1 MNDSD
6 RYTDFINRNTADY
19 REEMRHMITDF
30 IEDIVNFS
38 DRHFVDREQTMLE
51 VSQSLRMIP
60 SYADMNKYRPVPPE
74 TGHAI
79 QRDFDKGDLPLLV
92 IHIASWKSMMPRIKS
107 KTIVTGQNA
116 NSVFFMPKT
125 STHAI

>member
-19 REEMRHMITDF
+19 REEMRHMIADF

-60 SYADMNKYRPVPPE
+60 GYADMNKYRPVPPE

-79 QRDFDKGDLPLLV
+79 QRDFDKGDLPLGV
-92 IHIASWKSMMPRIKS
+92 IHIPSRKFAMPRTKS

-125 STHAI
+125 GTHAI

>member
-19 REEMRHMITDF
+19 REEMRHMIADF

-51 VSQSLRMIP
+51 VGQSLRMIP
-60 SYADMNKYRPVPPE
+60 SYADMKRYRPAPNIATDDYYDE
-74 TGHAI
+74 Y
-79 QRDFDKGDLPLLV
+79 DDKGGLPL
-92 IHIASWKSMMPRIKS
+92 
-107 KTIVTGQNA
+107 
-116 NSVFFMPKT
+116 
-125 STHAI
+125 

>member
-19 REEMRHMITDF
+19 REEMRHMIADF

-51 VSQSLRMIP
+51 VGQSLSTIP
-60 SYADMNKYRPVPPE
+60 GYADMKRYRPAPNLA
-74 TGHAI
+74 T
-79 QRDFDKGDLPLLV
+79 DDYDDKYDDKGGLPL
-92 IHIASWKSMMPRIKS
+92 
-107 KTIVTGQNA
+107 
-116 NSVFFMPKT
+116 
-125 STHAI
+125 

>member
-19 REEMRHMITDF
+19 RKEMRHMIADF

-51 VSQSLRMIP
+51 VGQSLRMIP
-60 SYADMNKYRPVPPE
+60 GYADMNNYRPVPPE
-74 TGHAI
+74 TGNDI
-79 QRDFDKGDLPLLV
+79 QRYFDKGYLPL
-92 IHIASWKSMMPRIKS
+92 
-107 KTIVTGQNA
+107 
-116 NSVFFMPKT
+116 
-125 STHAI
+125 

>member
-19 REEMRHMITDF
+19 REEMRHMIADF

-51 VSQSLRMIP
+51 VGQSLRTIP
-60 SYADMNKYRPVPPE
+60 GYADMKRYRPAPNLA
-74 TGHAI
+74 T
-79 QRDFDKGDLPLLV
+79 DDYDDKYDDKGDLPL
-92 IHIASWKSMMPRIKS
+92 
-107 KTIVTGQNA
+107 
-116 NSVFFMPKT
+116 
-125 STHAI
+125 

>member
-19 REEMRHMITDF
+19 REEMRHMIADF

-51 VSQSLRMIP
+51 VSQSLRTIP
-60 SYADMNKYRPVPPE
+60 GYADMKRYRPAPNIATDDYDDE
-74 TGHAI
+74 YDDNG
-79 QRDFDKGDLPLLV
+79 GLPL
-92 IHIASWKSMMPRIKS
+92 
-107 KTIVTGQNA
+107 
-116 NSVFFMPKT
+116 
-125 STHAI
+125 

>member
-19 REEMRHMITDF
+19 REEMRHMIADF

-51 VSQSLRMIP
+51 VGQSLRMIP
-60 SYADMNKYRPVPPE
+60 GYADMKRYRPAPNLA
-74 TGHAI
+74 TDDYA
-79 QRDFDKGDLPLLV
+79 DKYDDKGDLPL
-92 IHIASWKSMMPRIKS
+92 
-107 KTIVTGQNA
+107 
-116 NSVFFMPKT
+116 
-125 STHAI
+125 

>member
-19 REEMRHMITDF
+19 REEMQHMIADF

-51 VSQSLRMIP
+51 VGQSLRMIP
-60 SYADMNKYRPVPPE
+60 GYADMNNYRPVPPE
-74 TGHAI
+74 TGNAI
-79 QRDFDKGDLPLLV
+79 QRDFDFDKGDLPL
-92 IHIASWKSMMPRIKS
+92 
-107 KTIVTGQNA
+107 
-116 NSVFFMPKT
+116 
-125 STHAI
+125 

>member
-19 REEMRHMITDF
+19 REEMRHMIADF
-30 IEDIVNFS
+30 IS

-51 VSQSLRMIP
+51 VGQSLRMIP
-60 SYADMNKYRPVPPE
+60 GYADMNKYRPVPPE

-79 QRDFDKGDLPLLV
+79 QRDFDKGDLPL
-92 IHIASWKSMMPRIKS
+92 
-107 KTIVTGQNA
+107 
-116 NSVFFMPKT
+116 
-125 STHAI
+125 

>member
-19 REEMRHMITDF
+19 RKEMRHMIADF

-60 SYADMNKYRPVPPE
+60 GYVADRMPGQAPAEISTNGGYNCCGHCGSIDGVLDMEGGHNKFCGNCGWP
-74 TGHAI
+74 I
-79 QRDFDKGDLPLLV
+79 DWGD
-92 IHIASWKSMMPRIKS
+92 
-107 KTIVTGQNA
+107 
-116 NSVFFMPKT
+116 
-125 STHAI
+125 

>member
-19 REEMRHMITDF
+19 REEMRHMISDF

-60 SYADMNKYRPVPPE
+60 GYADMKRYRPAPNIATDDYDDE
-74 TGHAI
+74 Y
-79 QRDFDKGDLPLLV
+79 DDKGGLPL
-92 IHIASWKSMMPRIKS
+92 
-107 KTIVTGQNA
+107 
-116 NSVFFMPKT
+116 
-125 STHAI
+125 